1 MDVLRLAAV
10 SFTLPSFY
18 RFSSAPTIERR
29 HGVEKSYIQIA
40 IEEFS
45 RRHPEVKLV
54 KSMISSREISELES
68 RLRIIIPDTVKDYFR
83 SYILP
88 VQFVTGKMLGDFSNT
103 YCEETGRWRRLE
115 IEEEIATT
123 VLRLPLMLP
132 NNDLSE
138 FEEVNRAFAGTGYLW
153 LGIYNGENYVLIET
167 QSGQIFQA
175 DMERVR
181 LTAEEETRAD
191 ILQWALPFFHSFEE
205 LARCFFAGELYDE
218 DELIFP
224 DE

>member
-45 RRHPEVKLV
+45 CRHPEVKLV

-153 LGIYNGENYVLIET
+153 LGIYNGEN
-167 QSGQIFQA
+167 
-175 DMERVR
+175 
-181 LTAEEETRAD
+181 
-191 ILQWALPFFHSFEE
+191 
-205 LARCFFAGELYDE
+205 
-218 DELIFP
+218 
-224 DE
+224 